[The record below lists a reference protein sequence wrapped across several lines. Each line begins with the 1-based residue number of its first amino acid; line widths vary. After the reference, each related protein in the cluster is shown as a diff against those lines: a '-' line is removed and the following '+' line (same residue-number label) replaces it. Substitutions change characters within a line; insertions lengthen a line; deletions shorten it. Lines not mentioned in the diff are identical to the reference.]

1 MLMKSCDGNVGEKPA
16 ACATISRADLETQ
29 RQRPLDGRI
38 GGLSVHIHPLGGE
51 GPGLVSLVIVF
62 LFLVSPFQYVLGCQ
76 PQESVRVISTARLHV
91 SPRFDLPP
99 IDVVVFNDPQ

>member
-38 GGLSVHIHPLGGE
+38 GGLSVPFHPNSGE